1 MLMKYILNADEMKKV
16 DEYSISGVG
25 IPSVVLMERAALSV
39 TGHILEQIDKTA
51 GVHIICICGSG
62 NNGADGLAIARQ
74 LFLKGY
80 KVDVFLNEGRHS
92 TQEYRIQLNF
102 LEMGYQGVLRKKLPV

>member
-39 TGHILEQIDKTA
+39 TGHILE
-51 GVHIICICGSG
+51 
-62 NNGADGLAIARQ
+62 
-74 LFLKGY
+74 
-80 KVDVFLNEGRHS
+80 
-92 TQEYRIQLNF
+92 
-102 LEMGYQGVLRKKLPV
+102 

>member
-1 MLMKYILNADEMKKV
+1 MKYILNADEMKKV

-51 GVHIICICGSG
+51 DRKST
-62 NNGADGLAIARQ
+62 L
-74 LFLKGY
+74 
-80 KVDVFLNEGRHS
+80 LNSRHVS
-92 TQEYRIQLNF
+92 NS
-102 LEMGYQGVLRKKLPV
+102 

>member
-39 TGHILEQIDKTA
+39 TGHIVEHIDKTA
-51 GVHIICICGSG
+51 ARIICICGSG

-80 KVDVFLNEGRHS
+80 NVDVFLNEGRH
-92 TQEYRIQLNF
+92 
-102 LEMGYQGVLRKKLPV
+102 